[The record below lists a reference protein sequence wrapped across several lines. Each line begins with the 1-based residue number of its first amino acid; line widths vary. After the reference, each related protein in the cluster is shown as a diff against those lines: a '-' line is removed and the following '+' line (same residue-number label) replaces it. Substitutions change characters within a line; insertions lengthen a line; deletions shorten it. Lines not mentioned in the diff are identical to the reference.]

1 MEAIKLLKMNQEKW
15 MKMKWLKVTY
25 RRRIVEPLVAIVV
38 VVGKI
43 VIGVEFF
50 VVVLSVRSWL
60 VDCC

>member
-1 MEAIKLLKMNQEKW
+1 

-25 RRRIVEPLVAIVV
+25 RRRIVEPLVAIAV

-60 VDCC
+60 VGCC